1 MGNRAVIAFVDD
13 KGKQDINSVGIYLHW
28 NGGRDSVE
36 GFLQAA
42 KDYGLRSGSY
52 GVARLTQIICNCFPG
67 TISVGV
73 DVVKKLDCDNY
84 DNGVYWVDKNFNI
97 VGREHIETYGLPA
110 GSFKEQRVYKK
121 AEFVKEVKKDN
132 DFVFNKDPYKKL
144 KGADGTIN

>member
-13 KGKQDINSVGIYLHW
+13 KGKQDKNSAGIYLHW

-52 GVARLTQIICNCFPG
+52 GLARLTQIICNSFPG
-67 TISVGV
+67 TLSVGV

-84 DNGVYWVDKNFNI
+84 DNGVYWVDQNFDI
-97 VGREHIETYGLPA
+97 VGREYVEKYQHGNYQ
-110 GSFKEQRVYKK
+110 EQQVYKL
-121 AEFVKEVKKDN
+121 ADFVKEVKKDN
-132 DFVFNKDPYKKL
+132 DFVYDQDPYKKL
-144 KGADGTIN
+144 AS